1 VPSLLFISVGTQ
13 TMNKTCIIC
22 SKEYDNKRKQFLE
35 KIGYKVL
42 TIWEYDFKLDK
53 QKVIKNI
60 MELLDEKN

>member
-1 VPSLLFISVGTQ
+1 
-13 TMNKTCIIC
+13 MNKTCIIC

-60 MELLDEKN
+60 MELLDEEN